1 MDDAVLGERVARRLA
16 DHFGFRE
23 FDEMAWDRA
32 TLRSKVSDGYD
43 VNEPT
48 QDDCREAA
56 EAVIA
61 LITAARRPETR
72 DWSKFEDDISDAI
85 SDSIDMDWS
94 SRDGAKAVVALLNK
108 AAPPPKTETAWL
120 IEWPATRQDV
130 VRYWHPTE
138 GHVIDPNHAVR
149 FAREEDAAAVCKRD
163 QLGAGARPVE
173 HIWVS
178 K

>member
-1 MDDAVLGERVARRLA
+1 MDNDKLDELERVATA
-16 DHFGFRE
+16 FRDDDQS
-23 FDEMAWDRA
+23 FIWDR
-32 TLRSKVSDGYD
+32 
-43 VNEPT
+43 
-48 QDDCREAA
+48 DDFCNG
-56 EAVIA
+56 VLA